1 MYLDSYVTNSV
12 RSCSWKLSCGRWR
25 MRAGGRCWRRWP
37 AGRRPRGTRR
47 ASWRSPRPGWRALSP
62 SSGEGTF
69 GVEVC
74 DPPHRLLLVTTADE
88 RPDVLIIEA
97 TLTADGDQTILVVEE
112 RGMPLPHI
120 ADYGA
125 GWQVH
130 IEDLGAHLA
139 G

>member
-1 MYLDSYVTNSV
+1 M
-12 RSCSWKLSCGRWR
+12 
-25 MRAGGRCWRRWP
+25 
-37 AGRRPRGTRR
+37 
-47 ASWRSPRPGWRALSP
+47 
-62 SSGEGTF
+62 
-69 GVEVC
+69 
-74 DPPHRLLLVTTADE
+74 TTADE
-88 RPDVLIIEA
+88 RPDVLVIEA

-139 G
+139 GRERCAIEKRWDELAPVYQELWARQA